1 MCGHD
6 VEQPVDVA
14 GVRDPDGVADGYLVR
29 AEFKEL
35 LRQFG
40 YSGRGDRA
48 LERAAEGDREIGSD
62 PEACAPCLGAD
73 VPRGGHRV
81 GHALVEVALTERL

>member
-14 GVRDPDGVADGYLVR
+14 GVRDPDGVADGYLALR
-29 AEFKEL
+29 TEFKEL
-35 LRQFG
+35 LGQFG

-62 PEACAPCLGAD
+62 PEACAPCPVQTSLETAI
-73 VPRGGHRV
+73 
-81 GHALVEVALTERL
+81 ASATLWLRLR